1 MKIKY
6 KEFRDQKKL
15 SDWIKKNED
24 KYNYSIL
31 YGQEDDG
38 TPVYI
43 VEYFSLRK
51 VY

>member
-1 MKIKY
+1 MRLKY

-15 SDWIKKNED
+15 SDWVKKNESKID
-24 KYNYSIL
+24 YSII
-31 YGQEDDG
+31 YGCEDDG

-43 VEYFSLRK
+43 VEYFFLRK